1 MTTDDASDPRVV
13 PEAHEQES
21 PNEEANENDDESEEI
36 PDKPDDE
43 DHEMEGETL
52 PEPDTTATSSSSR
65 REKRTETQENVFVK
79 RRLMAKSPKRPITLV
94 PPPEDPVKRRLL
106 KKTDMRND
114 ELVMNVDENLLNVV
128 SMLTKDE
135 NMPEVNSNEDNEMP
149 KFTVL
154 DDYEEMMKGR
164 QKELNSLKEMGTMTV
179 VKRTE
184 AVGKRTIQTRWV
196 DREKDG
202 KVKSRLVLKDYNRCQ
217 VYTARDV
224 FTNTVDV
231 VSENNAGCELT

>member
-1 MTTDDASDPRVV
+1 MTK
-13 PEAHEQES
+13 S
-21 PNEEANENDDESEEI
+21 PN
-36 PDKPDDE
+36 
-43 DHEMEGETL
+43 
-52 PEPDTTATSSSSR
+52 
-65 REKRTETQENVFVK
+65 
-79 RRLMAKSPKRPITLV
+79 RPITLV

-114 ELVMNVDENLLNVV
+114 ELAMNVDENLLNVV

-184 AVGKRTIQTRWV
+184 AVGKRNDSNAMGRSRERWKS
-196 DREKDG
+196 EI
-202 KVKSRLVLKDYNRCQ
+202 KVSLEGLQ
-217 VYTARDV
+217 SMSGAYTARDV

-231 VSENNAGCELT
+231 VSENDAGCELT